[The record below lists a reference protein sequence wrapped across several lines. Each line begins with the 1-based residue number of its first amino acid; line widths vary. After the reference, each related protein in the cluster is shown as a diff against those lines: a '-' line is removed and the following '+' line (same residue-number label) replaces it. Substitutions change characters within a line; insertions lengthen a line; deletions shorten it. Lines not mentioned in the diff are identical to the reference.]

1 MPKID
6 IAAVAEVNTC
16 GYPAPFHEIAK
27 GRFRK
32 RLGDA
37 GGLTQFGV
45 NLCRLEPG
53 SGSSQRHWHELEDE
67 LVFVL
72 EGEVV
77 LVEDGGETVLRPG
90 DAATFKAGVENGH
103 HLLNRSGRDALVLEI
118 GCRREREVAHY
129 SDLDLVNRDDGDG
142 DRYYH
147 LDGTLY
153 PLRED
158 QR

>member
-6 IAAVAEVNTC
+6 ISAIVETNSC

-53 SGSSQRHWHELEDE
+53 SASSQRHWHEKEDE
-67 LVFVL
+67 FVYVVD
-72 EGEVV
+72 GEVV
-77 LVEDGGETVLRPG
+77 LIEDEGETVLHAG
-90 DAATFKAGVENGH
+90 DAASFKAGAPNGH
-103 HLLNRSGRDALVLEI
+103 HLVNHSSRDALILEI
-118 GCRREREVAHY
+118 GSRASGERAHY
-129 SDLDLVNRDDGDG
+129 SDIDMQVVMDGSAS
-142 DRYYH
+142 RYLH
-147 LDGTLY
+147 RDGTPY
-153 PLRED
+153 PPR
-158 QR
+158 

>member
-6 IAAVAEVNTC
+6 VSAVLEDDSC

-53 SGSSQRHWHELEDE
+53 AASSQRHWHEKEDE
-67 LVFVL
+67 FVYVIDGEVAL
-72 EGEVV
+72 IEDEGET
-77 LVEDGGETVLRPG
+77 LLRAG
-90 DAATFKAGVENGH
+90 DAASFKAGVAHGH
-103 HLLNRSGRDALVLEI
+103 HLVNRSSRAALVLEV
-118 GCRREREVAHY
+118 GTRHPAERCYY
-129 SDLDLVNRDDGDG
+129 SDLDMQVVTENGV
-142 DRYYH
+142 DRFLH
-147 LDGTLY
+147 RDGTPY
-153 PLRED
+153 PPR
-158 QR
+158 